1 VDPSLLYGGL
11 IFLLSFLLALY
22 LTPIVRR
29 GALRFGIMDV
39 PDQRLKRH
47 REPIPYLGGIA
58 VYFSYLLALSAS
70 FPFDGEVLAL
80 LLSGTVVL
88 LIGLLD
94 DLGSL
99 PPAVKLLG
107 QLFAVFV
114 LLRAGVYI
122 KLTFLPQGVAIAL
135 TALWLIL
142 LTNAFNIIDVMDGLA
157 PGTGAIA
164 SLGFAVV
171 AFLNGRVEMMLMA
184 LALGGALSGFL
195 RYNFTPA
202 RIFLGDAGS
211 LFLGFM
217 VGGFAVL
224 GSYTG
229 KNPLGFFAPVIIL
242 GVPLFDTLSVIWARL
257 RKGLSP
263 FRGSP
268 DHFALKLQR
277 LGLSVPKVVLLSYGV
292 SVFLTCLGILLMETT
307 SSGFAIGLCGGLLI
321 LGLVGT
327 EALRRVGK

>member
-1 VDPSLLYGGL
+1 
-11 IFLLSFLLALY
+11 
-22 LTPIVRR
+22 
-29 GALRFGIMDV
+29 M
-39 PDQRLKRH
+39 
-47 REPIPYLGGIA
+47 
-58 VYFSYLLALSAS
+58 
-70 FPFDGEVLAL
+70 

-99 PPAVKLLG
+99 PPFVKLSG

-114 LLRAGVYI
+114 LLRAGVFI
-122 KLTFLPQGVAIAL
+122 KLTFLPQGVAIVL
-135 TALWLIL
+135 TALWLVL

-157 PGTGAIA
+157 SGIGAIT
-164 SLGFAVV
+164 SLGFALV
-171 AFLNGRVEMMLMA
+171 AFLNGRMDMMLMA
-184 LALGGALSGFL
+184 LALGGALLGFL

-202 RIFLGDAGS
+202 QIFLGDAGS

-242 GVPLFDTLSVIWARL
+242 AVPLFDTVSVVWARL
-257 RKGLSP
+257 TKGLSP
-263 FRGSP
+263 FKGSP
-268 DHFALKLQR
+268 DHFALRLQG

-292 SVFLTCLGILLMETT
+292 SASLICFGVLLMETT
-307 SSGFAIGLCGGLLI
+307 SWGFAIGLCVGLLI
-321 LGLVGT
+321 IGLVGM
-327 EALRRVGK
+327 EVLRRLGK